1 MPQFDFDHSN
11 SSVIKA
17 PLEGK
22 SFNTELTGDN
32 YKHSVVSS
40 QDYSADMMLT
50 GIEGAPYN
58 IDYYAQMLTST
69 EEPRAFDINLPA
81 AFQQYQLIS
90 NYEIRLTDE
99 LSTDYSEKDNR
110 LTLQGTALT
119 YPGLKPNVGD
129 MLIGDIGDGKA
140 GLFAITSA
148 VKKTRFEATCYQ
160 INFELVYEV
169 DGLIEKQIN
178 DRVVKKTHFVKDYI
192 NFGMDPVLA
201 SDRYMASKQLKQAIT
216 DGLAEYLA
224 EFYSYEYTTLLVPGN
239 AVSTYDPFAV
249 SFILTIFETKDHPL
263 IGKIRQLNTDDPQL
277 KKYIDIWSV
286 LLRQQPRLLD
296 NCFSQVQV
304 VPARSFSRNVLLQTV
319 AFSGIDNVVL
329 PVTRKMAIDDVLGLT
344 GVRLPVSNNAAYTP
358 NQEQIEAFKRDGLKT
373 IPDVEGS
380 QQYIFSDE
388 FYNTLKVTPGQSDFE
403 NLVKRYLNK
412 EHLDYQELLKFFEQT
427 DSWTSFQRY
436 YLMPVLFMLLIY
448 QLRSI

>member
-1 MPQFDFDHSN
+1 
-11 SSVIKA
+11 
-17 PLEGK
+17 
-22 SFNTELTGDN
+22 
-32 YKHSVVSS
+32 
-40 QDYSADMMLT
+40 
-50 GIEGAPYN
+50 
-58 IDYYAQMLTST
+58 
-69 EEPRAFDINLPA
+69 
-81 AFQQYQLIS
+81 
-90 NYEIRLTDE
+90 
-99 LSTDYSEKDNR
+99 
-110 LTLQGTALT
+110 
-119 YPGLKPNVGD
+119 
-129 MLIGDIGDGKA
+129 
-140 GLFAITSA
+140 
-148 VKKTRFEATCYQ
+148 
-160 INFELVYEV
+160 
-169 DGLIEKQIN
+169 
-178 DRVVKKTHFVKDYI
+178 VVKKTHFVKDYI

-201 SDRYMASKQLKQAIT
+201 SDRYMASKQLKQAVT

-358 NQEQIEAFKRDGLKT
+358 NQEQMDAFKRDGLKT

-388 FYNTLKVTPGQSDFE
+388 FYNTLKVTSGQSDFE